1 MNAMGYT
8 LLKTNIKKDKN
19 FEYGDAHNY
28 YDIDVDKMLLFKQS
42 DNEYFIRYSDLNKM
56 EIESLQLKIKDF
68 SVELHTFRKSDS
80 VMFIH
85 NDDKDVF
92 KKLEKHGIRLLN

>member
-19 FEYGDAHNY
+19 FEYEDAHNY

-56 EIESLQLKIKDF
+56 
-68 SVELHTFRKSDS
+68 
-80 VMFIH
+80 
-85 NDDKDVF
+85 
-92 KKLEKHGIRLLN
+92 